1 MKKKYTWIRQITR
14 VLMTLMLT
22 IAVSVPVMAE
32 PKAVDVDTQLSN
44 MYTVTVASGYLALRT
59 EKAYRDANEIGQL
72 YTGES
77 VELVDASDSTYW
89 YVYSSKHD
97 KYGYVNRKY
106 LANSSYECTVIVRI
120 GYLALRNAKAYK
132 SSNEIAKLYSGDIVQ
147 IADTS
152 DDTYWLVY
160 APDFDKG
167 GYVNKDYLVDRNPVI
182 RKTVKV
188 TSGYLALRSEMA
200 YDDANEIGRLNTGD
214 IVQIADSSDS
224 TYWKVYSE
232 RLGKYGYVNKDYLVS
247 SSTVYACESRA
258 VKVDKGYLALRN
270 AKTNISLLFCCQ
282 IYTDICKVTLCM
294 IAACTASDIFTADY
308 SVTITNN
315 HQRCLRI

>member
-1 MKKKYTWIRQITR
+1 MKKNHVWMKQAVRS
-14 VLMTLMLT
+14 LLLLMLT
-22 IAVSVPVMAE
+22 FILAVPVMAE
-32 PKAVDVDTQLSN
+32 PKAVDTGTQLSD
-44 MYTVTVASGYLALRT
+44 MYTVTVASGYLALRS

-77 VELVDASDSTYW
+77 VELMDASDSTYW
-89 YVYSSKHD
+89 YVYSSKYD
-97 KYGYVNRKY
+97 KYGYVNCKY
-106 LANSSYECTVIVRI
+106 LANSSYECTVSVAS
-120 GYLALRNAKAYK
+120 GYLALRKEKAFK

-167 GYVNKDYLVDRNPVI
+167 GYVNKNYLVDRNPVI

-200 YDDANEIGRLNTGD
+200 YDDANEIGRLNNGD

-224 TYWKVYSE
+224 TYWYVYSE
-232 RLGKYGYVNKDYLVS
+232 RLGKYGYVNKNYL
-247 SSTVYACESRA
+247 
-258 VKVDKGYLALRN
+258 
-270 AKTNISLLFCCQ
+270 Q
-282 IYTDICKVTLCM
+282 
-294 IAACTASDIFTADY
+294 
-308 SVTITNN
+308 
-315 HQRCLRI
+315 

>member
-1 MKKKYTWIRQITR
+1 MYSQCAEWIPGT
-14 VLMTLMLT
+14 
-22 IAVSVPVMAE
+22 S
-32 PKAVDVDTQLSN
+32 
-44 MYTVTVASGYLALRT
+44 
-59 EKAYRDANEIGQL
+59 
-72 YTGES
+72 
-77 VELVDASDSTYW
+77 
-89 YVYSSKHD
+89 
-97 KYGYVNRKY
+97 
-106 LANSSYECTVIVRI
+106 
-120 GYLALRNAKAYK
+120 
-132 SSNEIAKLYSGDIVQ
+132 KLYSGDIVQ

-232 RLGKYGYVNKDYLVS
+232 RLGKYGYVNKNYL
-247 SSTVYACESRA
+247 
-258 VKVDKGYLALRN
+258 
-270 AKTNISLLFCCQ
+270 Q
-282 IYTDICKVTLCM
+282 
-294 IAACTASDIFTADY
+294 
-308 SVTITNN
+308 
-315 HQRCLRI
+315 

>member
-14 VLMTLMLT
+14 VLLTLMLT

-106 LANSSYECTVIVRI
+106 LANSSYECTVSVQS

-160 APDFDKG
+160 ACLL
-167 GYVNKDYLVDRNPVI
+167 Y
-182 RKTVKV
+182 
-188 TSGYLALRSEMA
+188 TSPSPR
-200 YDDANEIGRLNTGD
+200 
-214 IVQIADSSDS
+214 DS
-224 TYWKVYSE
+224 
-232 RLGKYGYVNKDYLVS
+232 
-247 SSTVYACESRA
+247 
-258 VKVDKGYLALRN
+258 
-270 AKTNISLLFCCQ
+270 
-282 IYTDICKVTLCM
+282 
-294 IAACTASDIFTADY
+294 
-308 SVTITNN
+308 
-315 HQRCLRI
+315 

>member
-1 MKKKYTWIRQITR
+1 MKKNHTWIRQITR
-14 VLMTLMLT
+14 VLLTLMLT
-22 IAVSVPVMAE
+22 LVVSVPVMAE
-32 PKAVDVDTQLSN
+32 PKAVDVGTQLSN

-77 VELVDASDSTYW
+77 VELADASDSTYW
-89 YVYSSKHD
+89 YVYSSKYD

-106 LANSSYECTVIVRI
+106 LANSSYECTVSVQS
-120 GYLALRNAKAYK
+120 GYLALRNAKAFK

-167 GYVNKDYLVDRNPVI
+167 GYVNKNYLVDRNPVI

-232 RLGKYGYVNKDYLVS
+232 RLGKYGYVNKNYL
-247 SSTVYACESRA
+247 
-258 VKVDKGYLALRN
+258 
-270 AKTNISLLFCCQ
+270 Q
-282 IYTDICKVTLCM
+282 
-294 IAACTASDIFTADY
+294 
-308 SVTITNN
+308 
-315 HQRCLRI
+315 

>member
-106 LANSSYECTVIVRI
+106 LANSSYECTVSVQS
-120 GYLALRNAKAYK
+120 GYLALRNAKAY
-132 SSNEIAKLYSGDIVQ
+132 
-147 IADTS
+147 
-152 DDTYWLVY
+152 
-160 APDFDKG
+160 
-167 GYVNKDYLVDRNPVI
+167 
-182 RKTVKV
+182 
-188 TSGYLALRSEMA
+188 
-200 YDDANEIGRLNTGD
+200 DDANEIGQLNTGD
-214 IVQIADSSDS
+214 TVQVQDSSGS
-224 TYWKVYSE
+224 TYWYVYSS
-232 RLGKYGYVNKDYLVS
+232 RLGKSGYVNKNYL
-247 SSTVYACESRA
+247 
-258 VKVDKGYLALRN
+258 
-270 AKTNISLLFCCQ
+270 Q
-282 IYTDICKVTLCM
+282 
-294 IAACTASDIFTADY
+294 
-308 SVTITNN
+308 
-315 HQRCLRI
+315 

>member
-1 MKKKYTWIRQITR
+1 M
-14 VLMTLMLT
+14 
-22 IAVSVPVMAE
+22 
-32 PKAVDVDTQLSN
+32 
-44 MYTVTVASGYLALRT
+44 
-59 EKAYRDANEIGQL
+59 
-72 YTGES
+72 
-77 VELVDASDSTYW
+77 ELEDASDSTYW
-89 YVYSSKHD
+89 YVYSSKYD

-106 LANSSYECTVIVRI
+106 LANSSYECTVSVQS
-120 GYLALRNAKAYK
+120 GYLALRNAKAFK

-232 RLGKYGYVNKDYLVS
+232 RLGKYGYVNKNYL
-247 SSTVYACESRA
+247 
-258 VKVDKGYLALRN
+258 
-270 AKTNISLLFCCQ
+270 Q
-282 IYTDICKVTLCM
+282 
-294 IAACTASDIFTADY
+294 
-308 SVTITNN
+308 
-315 HQRCLRI
+315 